1 MDLRTVAEL
10 ILLLVI
16 ANATPL
22 LVGVVAGSRLD
33 TPLDGNRRFVDGRP
47 LFGPAKTFRG
57 VGSSIAATALVAPL
71 LGLTFLQGAVFGLL
85 AMLGD
90 LLSSF
95 TKRRL
100 GIAASHSAPLL
111 DQLPETLLPLLL
123 LQPAMGFST
132 REMLM
137 AALVFGFI
145 DWLYSWRRDKGDVA

>member
-1 MDLRTVAEL
+1 MELRTVVEL

-22 LVGVVAGSRLD
+22 LVGVLAGSRLD
-33 TPLDGNRRFVDGRP
+33 TPLDGNRHFVDGRP

-57 VGSSIAATALVAPL
+57 VGSSVAATAIVAPL
-71 LGLTFLQGAVFGLL
+71 FGLTFLQGAAFGLL

-100 GIAASHSAPLL
+100 GIAASRCAPLL

-132 REMLM
+132 REMLV
-137 AALVFGFI
+137 AALVFGII
-145 DWLYSWRRDKGDVA
+145 DWLYSWWRDRGGVV

>member
-22 LVGVVAGSRLD
+22 LVGVLAGSRLD
-33 TPLDGNRRFVDGRP
+33 TAIDGNRRFADGRP

-57 VGSSIAATALVAPL
+57 VGSSVTATAIVAPL
-71 LGLTFLQGAVFGLL
+71 FGLTFLQGAAFGLL
-85 AMLGD
+85 SMLGD

-100 GIAASHSAPLL
+100 GIAASRSAPLL
-111 DQLPETLLPLLL
+111 DQLPETLLPLWV
-123 LQPAMGFST
+123 LQPALGPTAM
-132 REMLM
+132 EIL
-137 AALVFGFI
+137 AAVAVFIVI
-145 DWLYSWRRDKGDVA
+145 DLLLSHLLRILQA

>member
-22 LVGVVAGSRLD
+22 FVGVLAGSRLD

-57 VGSSIAATALVAPL
+57 VGSSVAATTIVAPL
-71 LGLTFLQGAVFGLL
+71 FGLTFLQGAAFGLL

-100 GIAASHSAPLL
+100 GIAASRSAPLL

-132 REMLM
+132 REMLV
-137 AALVFGFI
+137 AALVFGII